1 MNIIRPW
8 VLIHT
13 VIKWRALNYA
23 SIFSFLDS
31 LSLSS
36 HLSAS
41 GCQDPSLV
49 THIASQDFDIPSQ
62 ELHAASPLPGKVR
75 RTFSLLPS
83 LSLILSGSP
92 FSSCVVCLLP
102 VANHPRHSGSEQQG
116 IVSHSLVTRRGR
128 MGWLPLEGVHA
139 IAARWSLVGVGW
151 SQVCTALD
159 IQDGVFILRPADP
172 LRWLGIEW
180 TLSSLLPPPF
190 SFHVLI
196 HHTASLHGYLGLPC
210 SIGGSE

>member
-1 MNIIRPW
+1 MNEAKSKETQQKMKERETKKDGGRDTGKEEEEEGVKEGRNKGRKEKGREREDRRRKEESGRERGKDTI
-8 VLIHT
+8 
-13 VIKWRALNYA
+13 N
-23 SIFSFLDS
+23 FLDS

-62 ELHAASPLPGKVR
+62 ELHAASPLPGKVRRTPLPGKVR

-139 IAARWSLVGVGW
+139 IAARWSLVGVG
-151 SQVCTALD
+151 
-159 IQDGVFILRPADP
+159 
-172 LRWLGIEW
+172 
-180 TLSSLLPPPF
+180 
-190 SFHVLI
+190 
-196 HHTASLHGYLGLPC
+196 
-210 SIGGSE
+210 